1 MAEPRNQ
8 RFSWK
13 IFFIFLSAG
22 SWLSHV
28 SPFLPS
34 ATSTCLQLGE
44 SKLTERWSY
53 CRSMGQQ
60 THFEH
65 TKRGPEAKLTAEW
78 DHYLF
83 LPLFTFNFPPWST
96 HAVFGFLNS
105 LWYQKWKRQKRK
117 GTACQHSSRKAG
129 STNRMSMCA
138 LYNLVRN
145 WNSFNWIFSKKKIF
159 YVTANHK
166 NNVLNITCQVSEHC
180 FAHIR
185 QYGAD

>member
-1 MAEPRNQ
+1 MAEARNQ

-44 SKLTERWSY
+44 SKLTDRWSY

-138 LYNLVRN
+138 CLCMWGSVPFVGWEYWSRLWVFLCVSAVCLRCGM
-145 WNSFNWIFSKKKIF
+145 SIFCICIS
-159 YVTANHK
+159 
-166 NNVLNITCQVSEHC
+166 
-180 FAHIR
+180 
-185 QYGAD
+185 GG